1 VTAAEAASMDPMQ
14 RWTLEASYRAFEN
27 GRQFQQAKLMNV
39 ELTRFQAGVTIK
51 NLKRS
56 QTAVFSASM
65 TDDYSRMVSKDP
77 ETASRMAITGT
88 FSSILPNRVSWFFDL
103 LGPSVHVD
111 TACSSSLVAVDLAC
125 QSIASGDASMVSPLR
140 HGSGILLKVIHP
152 DAQCN

>member
-1 VTAAEAASMDPMQ
+1 M
-14 RWTLEASYRAFEN
+14 
-27 GRQFQQAKLMNV
+27 
-39 ELTRFQAGVTIK
+39 LTFLAGLAMET
-51 NLKRS
+51 LKRS

-103 LGPSVHVD
+103 RGPSVHID

-125 QSIASGDASMVSPLR
+125 QSLASGDASMVSQC
-140 HGSGILLKVIHP
+140 LLSLASLI
-152 DAQCN
+152 